1 MIRFTSLNGALSR
14 NTTSVHFLPIFSS
27 LGSEAAP
34 PTFEVGEKKIKA
46 ILIFGKKEEKE
57 RSVGAT
63 FNAFSVSRPL
73 LMVVPVVI
81 FFRLQQQCFME
92 IFYRYILR
100 SNLEGAFFSEFLQS

>member
-1 MIRFTSLNGALSR
+1 M
-14 NTTSVHFLPIFSS
+14 
-27 LGSEAAP
+27 AP

-100 SNLEGAFFSEFLQS
+100 SNLEGAFFSLSSCRASSHQVLIEAQCLWLTWQRIELQI